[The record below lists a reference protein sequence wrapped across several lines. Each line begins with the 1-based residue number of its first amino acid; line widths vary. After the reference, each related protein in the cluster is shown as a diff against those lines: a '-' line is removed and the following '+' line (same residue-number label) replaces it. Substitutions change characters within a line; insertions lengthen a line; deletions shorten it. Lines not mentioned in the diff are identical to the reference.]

1 MIDYRKEFIAMAAIV
16 INHELELVANVTV
29 TESEVSEYLKDWE
42 VLNTTTD
49 GFTRELEDYIM
60 YCIRE
65 ETNIGFKQYMSM

>member
-16 INHELELVANVTV
+16 INHELELFNVTV

-42 VLNTTTD
+42 ALNSTTD

-65 ETNIGFKQYMSM
+65 ETNIGFKQYLSM

>member
-16 INHELELVANVTV
+16 INNDLSLFTAV

-42 VLNTTTD
+42 ALNTTTE

-60 YCIRE
+60 YCINE
-65 ETNIGFKQYMSM
+65 ETNIGFKQYLSM

>member
-16 INHELELVANVTV
+16 INHELALFNVTV

-42 VLNTTTD
+42 TLNSTTD

-65 ETNIGFKQYMSM
+65 ETNIGFKQYLSM

>member
-16 INHELELVANVTV
+16 INHELELFNVTV

-42 VLNTTTD
+42 TLNSTTD

-65 ETNIGFKQYMSM
+65 ETNIGFKQYLSM

>member
-1 MIDYRKEFIAMAAIV
+1 MIDYRKDFIGMAAIV
-16 INHELELVANVTV
+16 INHDLELVATV

-42 VLNTTTD
+42 ALNTTTE

-65 ETNIGFKQYMSM
+65 ETNIGFKQYLSM